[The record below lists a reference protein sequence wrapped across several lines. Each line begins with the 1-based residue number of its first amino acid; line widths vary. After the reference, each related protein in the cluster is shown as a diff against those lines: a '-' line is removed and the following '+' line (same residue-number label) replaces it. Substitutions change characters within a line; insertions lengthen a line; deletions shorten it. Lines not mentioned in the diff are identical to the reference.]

1 MLDKAKRSLFVAFC
15 SACCQT
21 VPEKQRPL
29 RGTSPCGGRL
39 LPESLLDRSELFYH
53 RFLFL
58 APLWEPFDNPR
69 FLSPPSD
76 GRLENVS
83 CFLFFFPPI
92 MNLNL
97 LLQEEKRREGRKK
110 YQLEPNAGGFLSA
123 L

>member
-1 MLDKAKRSLFVAFC
+1 MLEKAKRGLFVAFC

-29 RGTSPCGGRL
+29 RGTSPCGGRVQ
-39 LPESLLDRSELFYH
+39 PESRLDRSELFYH
-53 RFLFL
+53 RFLFF
-58 APLWEPFDNPR
+58 APLREPFDNPR
-69 FLSPPSD
+69 LLSPPSD

-83 CFLFFFPPI
+83 CFLFFFPI